1 MTGSHFILCSA
12 SHILTVSHREIVR
25 AVRAACGPDF
35 IIVYRLSML
44 DLVKDGSTWP
54 EIVQL
59 GKAVE
64 TAGATIINTFDPIVL
79 ASLFETLI
87 TLLK

>member
-1 MTGSHFILCSA
+1 MGWRVRKPHPFSDVRWRWVAARFFSQ
-12 SHILTVSHREIVR
+12 TVSLRSEIVK

-59 GKAVE
+59 GKAIE
-64 TAGATIINTFDPIVL
+64 AAGATIINTLV
-79 ASLFETLI
+79 A
-87 TLLK
+87 